1 MLAHLLG
8 HVEPHHPPRLEPVE
22 VALFRDHDLDPVK
35 GPQPRAVLEGAEN
48 VVLLLQGVHIDLV
61 EHRLGAGI
69 PGSVGVV
76 EPDRVVDPGVQ
87 VVDDRVAADQEDLGV
102 PLAADVLEAHQLRV
116 GVILRQLGG
125 EQFFD

>member
-8 HVEPHHPPRLEPVE
+8 HVEPHDPARLEPHE
-22 VALFRDHDLDPVK
+22 VALFADHDLHPVK
-35 GPQPRAVLEGAEN
+35 GPEPRTVLEGAEN

-76 EPDRVVDPGVQ
+76 QPDRVVDPGVE

-102 PLAADVLEAHQLRV
+102 PLAANVLEAHELRA
-116 GVILRQLGG
+116 GIILRQLGG
-125 EQFFD
+125 Y